1 MRSSPLLLVVPLVVH
16 LVSPAYADDAV
27 ENRVMF
33 NMPITLGATFAES
46 TTFAVAARPELLWM
60 HLRRD
65 RLDHRIGV
73 LGVGG
78 YGEIGRLAGANER
91 GAGVTLAFGSSGL
104 GCAPSVGIMQR
115 DHDRGVT
122 GSVFL
127 GMLEADYFDH
137 YHVATGIRI
146 DLRRFDNETATTVS
160 YQLDVVLPVLAVG
173 LLSSLSHH

>member
-1 MRSSPLLLVVPLVVH
+1 MRPIPLVLVIPLVVH

-27 ENRVMF
+27 ENRVTF
-33 NMPITLGATFAES
+33 NMPITLGATFRG

-65 RLDHRIGV
+65 RADHRIDV

-78 YGEIGRLAGANER
+78 YGEIGRLAGVNER
-91 GAGVTLAFGSSGL
+91 GAGVTLAFGSRGL
-104 GCAPSVGIMQR
+104 GCAPSVRIMQR
-115 DHDRGVT
+115 DHDRSVT

-137 YHVATGIRI
+137 YHVATGVRI

-160 YQLDVVLPVLAVG
+160 YQLDVVLAVLAVG
-173 LLSSLSHH
+173 LPAR